1 MAIIGRLKTLSG
13 ALLYRSKS
21 SDDVD
26 LVMKDDDQVLALKI
40 KSNAADDWRG
50 LKAFRRE
57 FPADRIATI
66 DYSARVRLLT
76 AKDIAPIFEALMK
89 QAV

>member
-1 MAIIGRLKTLSG
+1 MAIIGRLKTRSG
-13 ALLYRSKS
+13 ALLYRSVS

-26 LVMKDDDQVLALKI
+26 LVIKDDDRGLALKI
-40 KSNAADDWRG
+40 KSKAAHDWSG
-50 LKAFRRE
+50 LKAFKRE

-76 AKDIAPIFEALMK
+76 AKDIAPVFEELIK